1 MHLTFSRISSCLAG
15 VLLSLALVSGSVSA
29 TVIKIATVSPDGS
42 SWMKTMRA
50 AADDIAAKTE
60 GRVKFK
66 FYPGGVMGSDEA
78 VMRKVR
84 VGQLQGGAFPGG
96 VLESIYPEAQVY
108 TLPLKFRNFEEVDY
122 VRERLDAKLVAGFEK
137 GGFVTFGL
145 GEGGFAYILSREAIS
160 SVEQLRS
167 HKVWI
172 PNNDAAALLVAKTF
186 GVNPIPLN
194 LADVLAG
201 LQTGL
206 VDTVA
211 SSPIGTIALQ
221 WHTQVSHMSDLP
233 IMYFYAVLA
242 VDKKVFYK
250 LAEADQLLV
259 REIMGAAFVLI
270 DKQNRADNIAAY
282 EALMKQGISSV
293 ELSDSDRKIW
303 YGKARQAEKTLVDR
317 GVLSREAL
325 QEVDA
330 YLDEVRSR
338 QSAGR

>member
-1 MHLTFSRISSCLAG
+1 
-15 VLLSLALVSGSVSA
+15 
-29 TVIKIATVSPDGS
+29 
-42 SWMKTMRA
+42 
-50 AADDIAAKTE
+50 
-60 GRVKFK
+60 
-66 FYPGGVMGSDEA
+66 
-78 VMRKVR
+78 
-84 VGQLQGGAFPGG
+84 
-96 VLESIYPEAQVY
+96 
-108 TLPLKFRNFEEVDY
+108 
-122 VRERLDAKLVAGFEK
+122 
-137 GGFVTFGL
+137 
-145 GEGGFAYILSREAIS
+145 
-160 SVEQLRS
+160 
-167 HKVWI
+167 
-172 PNNDAAALLVAKTF
+172 
-186 GVNPIPLN
+186 
-194 LADVLAG
+194 
-201 LQTGL
+201 
-206 VDTVA
+206 
-211 SSPIGTIALQ
+211 
-221 WHTQVSHMSDLP
+221 MSDLP

-242 VDKKVFYK
+242 VDRKVFYK